1 MANKKISELTGLTTP
16 ASGDFFPVTDISDTI
31 TSGSPSGTTKRVTLT
46 NLMAQAPVQSVAGKS
61 GAVTLA
67 NADVSGSASSVSLA
81 TDKSALQALINLRAT
96 QVSLATDKSALQAL
110 INLRATQVSLATDKA
125 SLTGLINARATG
137 AQGTL
142 ADSATQPGDNIST
155 LTNDSNFITSAGSP
169 VQSVAGKTGAV
180 SLANTDITG
189 SASSVSLATDKANLT
204 SLINLRALTSSL
216 GTASTE
222 DVGILANNV
231 VQLNA
236 SAKLPAVDGSLLTG
250 ISSAVEGSAVLSTS
264 ESATKY
270 LRADGDNTSSWQ
282 PLVVSDE
289 QLRGT
294 TNPHIGAFPNQS
306 FKVIDN
312 PFQSVMVVAD
322 QAGNLKLL
330 NSLGINNIAV
340 GFSVVEDGVEPDI
353 EVVSGTETYS
363 VISGDSDSKGA
374 NGLPFRQ
381 GFNIPDIGANPAP
394 LLISGG
400 AIA

>member
-31 TSGSPSGTTKRVTLT
+31 TSGSPSGTTKKVTLT

-67 NADVSGSASSVSLA
+67 NADVSGSASS
-81 TDKSALQALINLRAT
+81 
-96 QVSLATDKSALQAL
+96 VSLATDKSALQAL

-155 LTNDSNFITSAGSP
+155 LTNDSNFITSSGSP

-236 SAKLPAVDGSLLTG
+236 LAKLPAVDGSLLTG
-250 ISSAVEGSAVLSTS
+250 ISSAVEGSAVLSTG
-264 ESATKY
+264 ETGGTKY
-270 LRADGDNTSSWQ
+270 LREDGDDSSSWQ
-282 PLVVSDE
+282 PLVVGDE

-306 FKVIDN
+306 FLVTDN
-312 PFQSVMVVAD
+312 PTRSVMLASDAD
-322 QAGNLKLL
+322 GTLNVINSAGKFA
-330 NSLGINNIAV
+330 IPV
-340 GFSVVEDGVEPDI
+340 GLSVSEDSAEPDI
-353 EVVSGTETYS
+353 EILSGSKYYS
-363 VISGDSDSKGA
+363 VITGDGDEKDP
-374 NGLPFRQ
+374 NGLPLRQ
-381 GFNIPDIGANPAP
+381 GFNNPDIGAFSAP

-400 AIA
+400 SIV